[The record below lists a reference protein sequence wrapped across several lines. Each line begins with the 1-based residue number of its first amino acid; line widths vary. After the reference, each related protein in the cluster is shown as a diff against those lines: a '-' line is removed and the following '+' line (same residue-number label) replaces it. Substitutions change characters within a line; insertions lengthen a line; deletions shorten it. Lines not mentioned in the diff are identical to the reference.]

1 MASRWLSTSA
11 LALFAMACSG
21 ARTTST
27 LAYAGDPEA
36 TIPALE
42 AEIAAEGFKPIC
54 KEEAFCRF
62 DLDETLRVHFKATSK
77 GLVLIVDV
85 LDGKELPPAEL
96 EERRAAGEKRARE
109 IWKRA
114 EKRALRDEE
123 SARVAARE
131 KAEREAAAEAAEEKS
146 GNKPNPA
153 ALLDMLDSVQARTS
167 QGRASG
173 GDAGATGEVTASA
186 RCCINGAYYSCPDAA
201 ALNQCGGE
209 TAACLIGCQSSSASS
224 SCEDK
229 CLAEHAPNPK
239 ACTREMSKDS
249 ECAR

>member
-1 MASRWLSTSA
+1 MTYRWLGATAAALLA
-11 LALFAMACSG
+11 LACSA

-27 LAYAGDPEA
+27 LAYAGDAEA

-85 LDGKELPPAEL
+85 LDGKELPPDEL

-123 SARVAARE
+123 NARVAARE
-131 KAEREAAAEAAEEKS
+131 KAARDAAEEEAEEKS
-146 GNKPNPA
+146 GNKPNPT

-167 QGRASG
+167 QGGSTEAP
-173 GDAGATGEVTASA
+173 GATAEASFSA
-186 RCCINGAYYSCPDAA
+186 RCCINGAYYSCPDTAS
-201 ALNQCGGE
+201 LNQCGGE
-209 TAACLIGCQSSSASS
+209 TASCLMGCQSSGSSS

-229 CLAEHAPNPK
+229 CLKDHAPDPK
-239 ACTREMSKDS
+239 SCTRDRAKDS